1 MKRPLAYSC
10 SPVDRLAI
18 HASLNPPFPF
28 PPPPSRFPPR
38 GLVYGGTRSASP
50 QLTLTVALRTV
61 LLYGSEIPAHEV
73 QPFSPP
79 SLPSNCWFPIPS
91 IRQSLSLSPK
101 NLPPRSNIAHE
112 RKAPALRARLPPSP
126 RYPCA
131 APLRLGV
138 LPSPASER
146 SKPASAVDFSTR
158 AGSPETKR
166 KPPACSESEA
176 LACTVR
182 RQSRGAERAK

>member
-1 MKRPLAYSC
+1 MMKRPLAYSC
-10 SPVDRLAI
+10 SPVDRWPFTRLLTHLFPSHPPVQVPTPWSGLRRYAVCQSSI
-18 HASLNPPFPF
+18 DTDSGTTNRATLRIGDTCTRGPAVFPSEPPFEL
-28 PPPPSRFPPR
+28 
-38 GLVYGGTRSASP
+38 LVSYPLHPA
-50 QLTLTVALRTV
+50 
-61 LLYGSEIPAHEV
+61 IPI
-73 QPFSPP
+73 PFSQE
-79 SLPSNCWFPIPS
+79 SATKIEH
-91 IRQSLSLSPK
+91 R
-101 NLPPRSNIAHE
+101 PRKKSSS
-112 RKAPALRARLPPSP
+112 APREAPPSP

-182 RQSRGAERAK
+182 RQCRGAERAK